1 MNGNTKTIQVE
12 ERTFL
17 IRKMNAKC
25 SLKLAKTILAKALP
39 AFSMFFEEK
48 KQKQI
53 EIVKENELFLAIQNC
68 LDTLEDKDLDK
79 VIDTSLQ
86 HCSEI
91 LPAGTANVLNIDGT
105 YGVTGVDTDVI
116 LTLRLVTEVLVFN
129 YEGFFDVSLW
139 RSKFSPIVD
148 TFKQNVKM

>member
-1 MNGNTKTIQVE
+1 MNENTKTIQVE

-17 IRKMNAKC
+17 IKKMNAKS
-25 SLKLAKTILAKALP
+25 SLKLAKTILAKSLP
-39 AFSMFFEEK
+39 AFSVFFEETKAK
-48 KQKQI
+48 KV
-53 EIVKENELFLAIQNC
+53 ETVKENDMFLAIQNC
-68 LDTLEDKDLDK
+68 LDSLEDNDLDK

-91 LPAGTANVLNIDGT
+91 LPAGATNVLNIDGT
-105 YGVTGVDTDVI
+105 YGVANIDTDVV
-116 LTLRLVTEVLVFN
+116 LTLRLVTEVLLFN

-148 TFKQNVKM
+148 MLQQNVKM

>member
-1 MNGNTKTIQVE
+1 MNENTKTIQVE

-17 IRKMNAKC
+17 IKKMNAKS
-25 SLKLAKTILAKALP
+25 SLKLAKTILAKSLP
-39 AFSMFFEEK
+39 AFSVFFEETKAK
-48 KQKQI
+48 KV
-53 EIVKENELFLAIQNC
+53 ETVKENDMFLAIQNC
-68 LDTLEDKDLDK
+68 LDSLEDNDLDK

-91 LPAGTANVLNIDGT
+91 LPAGATNVLNIDGT
-105 YGVTGVDTDVI
+105 YGVANIDTDVV
-116 LTLRLVTEVLVFN
+116 LTLRLVTEVLLFN